1 MALAGEVE
9 PAAQPAPG
17 AALQAPLQAEV
28 VRPAALPYTP
38 AGQGLQTEAPAP
50 EKRPGEHGAQV
61 ALEAAP
67 VAALAVPGGQGEGVT
82 EESGQNPPAGHSAGA
97 PLAQKKEAG
106 QGTQVSW
113 RTRWLNLSAVKMMPV
128 GETMRP
134 NGALKRAA
142 VAKPFV

>member
-1 MALAGEVE
+1 LAALVL

-17 AALQAPLQAEV
+17 AAAQAPLQAEV

-38 AGQGLQTEAPAP
+38 AGQALQTEAPAP
-50 EKRPGEHGAQV
+50 EKAPGGHGEQV

-82 EESGQNPPAGHSAGA
+82 EESGQKPPAGQITGA

-113 RTRWLNLSAVKMMPV
+113 RTRWLNCSATYTLPLAS
-128 GETMRP
+128 T
-134 NGALKRAA
+134 A
-142 VAKPFV
+142 VP